1 MAAHPSLALAWRAV
15 LAREWAWLRA
25 SPWDLAMITVIPLGV
40 CALVAWIFI
49 AGLPRDL
56 PVVVWDPDHSA
67 VSRQLTR
74 ALDASP
80 GIAVA
85 AQVDDWPA
93 ALNALR
99 RRDAYGVVILPEHL
113 ASDLQSGRSATVQW
127 FYNGQFQSHVGGLG
141 RDVRAVV
148 ATFSAG
154 IELAAREKR
163 GIAPV
168 VAKTQFEPL
177 RLRVATLFNETS
189 NYEFFLGLALLPSVA
204 QIFITLA
211 VVSGI
216 GRELRRASVPD
227 WLAAADAH
235 WWLAVAGKLAF
246 PALSFS
252 LQALLFVAV
261 FAWGLGWTV
270 QGSLPMV
277 LAGLLALVAAQLAL
291 GVLLIGVT
299 LALRNALS
307 AAAFVTAPA
316 FAFAGQGFPL
326 QSMPAAARWWA
337 EALPLTHYLQL
348 QSRHWLAGAPAV
360 YSALDLLV
368 LLGMALG
375 MGGLGLVLLQRRA
388 HRPQAWGRT

>member
-1 MAAHPSLALAWRAV
+1 MAHRPGLAPAWRAV
-15 LAREWAWLRA
+15 LAREGAALRA
-25 SPWDLAMITVIPLGV
+25 SPWDLAMITVIPLAV
-40 CALVAWIFI
+40 CALVAWIFL

-56 PVVVWDPDHSA
+56 PVVLLDQDHSA
-67 VSRQLTR
+67 LSRQLGR

-85 AQVDDWPA
+85 AQADDWPA
-93 ALNALR
+93 ALSLLR
-99 RRDAYGVVILPEHL
+99 SRQAYGVVILPEHL

-148 ATFSAG
+148 ATYSAG
-154 IELAAREKR
+154 LELAAREKR
-163 GIAPV
+163 GAAPV
-168 VAKTQFEPL
+168 VAQAQFEPL
-177 RLRVATLFNETS
+177 RLRVATLFNESS
-189 NYEFFLGLALLPSVA
+189 NYEFFLGLALMPSIA

-216 GRELRRASVPD
+216 GRELRRATVPD
-227 WLAAADAH
+227 WLAAAGGR
-235 WWLAVAGKLAF
+235 WWLAVAGKLAW
-246 PALSFS
+246 PALSFG
-252 LQALLFVAV
+252 LQALLFVGV
-261 FAWGLGWTV
+261 FAAGLGWTV
-270 QGSLPMV
+270 QGSLPML

-337 EALPLTHYLQL
+337 EALPLTHYLQF
-348 QSRHWLAGAPAV
+348 QSRHWLAGAPAI
-360 YSALDLLV
+360 YSASDLLV
-368 LLGMALG
+368 LVAMALT
-375 MGGLGLVLLQRRA
+375 MGGLGLALLQRRA
-388 HRPQAWGRT
+388 HRPQAWGRR

>member
-1 MAAHPSLALAWRAV
+1 MPDRPRLAQTWRAV
-15 LAREWAWLRA
+15 LMREWAWLRA

-40 CALVAWIFI
+40 CALVAWIFL

-56 PVVVWDPDHSA
+56 PVVVMDLDHSA
-67 VSRQLTR
+67 VSRQLDR

-80 GIAVA
+80 GI
-85 AQVDDWPA
+85 QVTAHTQNWQE
-93 ALNALR
+93 ALSLLR
-99 RRDAYGVVILPEHL
+99 SRQAYGVVILPEHL
-113 ASDLQSGRSATVQW
+113 ASDLQTGRSATVQW

-148 ATFSAG
+148 STFSVG

-163 GIAPV
+163 GAAPV
-168 VAKTQFEPL
+168 VARAQFEPL

-189 NYEFFLGLALLPSVA
+189 NYEFFLGLALMPSIA

-211 VVSGI
+211 VVSAI
-216 GRELRRASVPD
+216 GRELRRATVPD
-227 WLAAADAH
+227 WLAAADGR
-235 WWLAVAGKLAF
+235 WWLAVAGKLVW
-246 PALSFS
+246 PALSFG

-261 FAWGLGWTV
+261 FALGLGWTV
-270 QGSLPMV
+270 QGSLPMLLV
-277 LAGLLALVAAQLAL
+277 GLLALVAAQLAL
-291 GVLLIGVT
+291 GVLLIGAT

-326 QSMPAAARWWA
+326 QSMPTAARWWA

-348 QSRHWLAGAPAV
+348 QSRHWLAGAPAT
-360 YSALDLLV
+360 YSATDLLV
-368 LLGMALG
+368 LVAMAVGMGALG
-375 MGGLGLVLLQRRA
+375 LLLLQRRA
-388 HRPQAWGRT
+388 HRPHAWGRT

>member
-1 MAAHPSLALAWRAV
+1 MPIRPSVTQAWRAV

-25 SPWDLAMITVIPLGV
+25 SPWDLAMLSAIPLAV

-49 AGLPRDL
+49 SGLPRDL
-56 PVVVWDPDHSA
+56 PVVLIDADHSA
-67 VSRQLTR
+67 MSRQLAR

-85 AQVDDWPA
+85 AQADDWPQ
-93 ALNALR
+93 ALHLLR
-99 RRDAYGVVILPEHL
+99 SRKAYGVVIVPAHL
-113 ASDLQSGRSATVQW
+113 ARDLQAGRSTTVQW
-127 FYNGQFQSHVGGLG
+127 FYNGQYQAHVGGLG

-148 ATFSAG
+148 TTFSAG

-163 GIAPV
+163 GAAPV
-168 VAKTQFEPL
+168 VAQAQFEPL
-177 RLRVATLFNETS
+177 RLRLATLFNETS
-189 NYEFFLGLALLPSVA
+189 NYEFFLGLALMPAIA

-211 VVSGI
+211 VVSAI
-216 GRELRRASVPD
+216 GRELRRASVPE
-227 WLAAADAH
+227 WLAAAGGR
-235 WWLAVAGKLAF
+235 WWLAVAGKLVW
-246 PALSFS
+246 PGLSFG
-252 LQALLFVAV
+252 LQALLFVGV
-261 FAWGLGWTV
+261 FSGALGWTV
-270 QGSLPMV
+270 QGSLPML

-291 GVLLIGVT
+291 GVLLIGAT

-326 QSMPAAARWWA
+326 QSMPAAARAWA

-348 QSRHWLAGAPAV
+348 QSRHWLAGAPASTSV
-360 YSALDLLV
+360 NDLLV
-368 LLGMALG
+368 LLAMAAGMGALG
-375 MGGLGLVLLQRRA
+375 LALLQWRA

>member
-1 MAAHPSLALAWRAV
+1 M
-15 LAREWAWLRA
+15 LAREAAWLRA

-40 CALVAWIFI
+40 CALVAWIFL

-56 PVVVWDPDHSA
+56 PVVVMDLDHSA
-67 VSRQLTR
+67 VSRQLDR

-80 GIAVA
+80 GISVA
-85 AQVDDWPA
+85 ARTPDWQE
-93 ALNALR
+93 ALSLLR
-99 RRDAYGVVILPEHL
+99 SRQAYGVVILPEHL
-113 ASDLQSGRSATVQW
+113 ASDLQTGRSATVQW

-148 ATFSAG
+148 STFSAG

-163 GIAPV
+163 GAAPV
-168 VAKTQFEPL
+168 LARAQFEPL

-189 NYEFFLGLALLPSVA
+189 NYEFFLGLALMPAIA

-211 VVSGI
+211 VVSAL
-216 GRELRRASVPD
+216 GRELRRATVPA
-227 WLAAADAH
+227 WLAAADGR
-235 WWLAVAGKLAF
+235 WWLAVAGKLAW
-246 PALSFS
+246 PALSFG
-252 LQALLFVAV
+252 LQALIFVAV

-270 QGSLPMV
+270 QGSLPML
-277 LAGLLALVAAQLAL
+277 LAGLAALVAAQLAL
-291 GVLLIGVT
+291 GVLLVGVT

-348 QSRHWLAGAPAV
+348 QSRHWLAGAPAL
-360 YSALDLLV
+360 YSAADLLV
-368 LLGMALG
+368 LLVMALG
-375 MGGLGLVLLQRRA
+375 MGGVGVVLLQRRA